1 MNKFNVKWKVI
12 EVVNG
17 EGDHDDVIDGAVRT
31 IAKGAVKFKEA
42 VSANALR
49 AELTEVLEK
58 AFPPFAQGPTYDL
71 LRSYDITI
79 TGSV

>member
-1 MNKFNVKWKVI
+1 MIKFNVKWKVV

-17 EGDHDDVIDGAVRT
+17 SGSDVIDGAVRT

-42 VSANALR
+42 ASANALR
-49 AELTEVLEK
+49 AELTGVLEQ

-71 LRSYDITI
+71 HRSYDILI
-79 TGSV
+79 TGSL

>member
-1 MNKFNVKWKVI
+1 
-12 EVVNG
+12 VV
-17 EGDHDDVIDGAVRT
+17 DGATRT

-49 AELTEVLEK
+49 AELTGVLEK
-58 AFPPFAQGPTYDL
+58 AFPLFAQGPTYDL